1 MGIAQ
6 AIVAVLGAAYW
17 IPGGYLMVT
26 GHSIPNWALWPFKNP
41 KPKRFMQ
48 VLGAS
53 MFVIG
58 VGFELGALAIGS
70 SSNIATIEAGSMT
83 VLVLMAVLFLFGG
96 VVFAR
101 EPKPAGKP

>member
-1 MGIAQ
+1 MSVVVP
-6 AIVAVLGAAYW
+6 IVAVLGALYW

-48 VLGAS
+48 MFGAS

-58 VGFELGALAIGS
+58 VGFELGALALDS
-70 SSNIATIEAGSMT
+70 TSNAAAIEGALMA
-83 VLVLMAVLFLFGG
+83 VLVLMAVIFLFGG
-96 VVFAR
+96 IVFAR
-101 EPKPAGKP
+101 EPKTKA